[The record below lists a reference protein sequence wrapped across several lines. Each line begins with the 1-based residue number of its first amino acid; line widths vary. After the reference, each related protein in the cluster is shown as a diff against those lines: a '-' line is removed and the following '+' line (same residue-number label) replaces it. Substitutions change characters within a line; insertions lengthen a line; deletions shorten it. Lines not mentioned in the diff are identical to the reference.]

1 MSGAAGYVV
10 QARDLAILRGFYECR
25 TMTLRHVADLHF
37 AGSYKAAQKR
47 VAVLKRAGLLRELTP
62 VGVGESAAL
71 VFRPKAY
78 RLLVEHQ
85 ALGELPA
92 VGWKVLE
99 KRADISP
106 VTLRHELDVVS
117 VRAAFENS
125 ARSSESPTLEV
136 VRFTTWPRLVKF
148 RSRRLRPKAGESPLL
163 TLHPDGYA
171 EVATASTIE
180 PHRRWYFFLEV
191 DRSTESLDRLVE
203 KMHAYRD
210 FYTRGGFARRQG
222 MDPDDFKRYPYRV
235 LFTFRT
241 EARRKNAAAAFAE
254 ARPKLGGMPWLT
266 KFDQTITDPL
276 GSIWQTPAS
285 NERRPLF

>member
-10 QARDLAILRGFYECR
+10 QPRDLAILRGFYECR

-47 VAVLKRAGLLRELTP
+47 VAVLKRSGLLRELKP
-62 VGVGESAAL
+62 VSVGESAAL

-78 RLLVEHQ
+78 RLLVSHQ
-85 ALGELPA
+85 ALGDLPA
-92 VGWKVLE
+92 VGWKTLE

-117 VRAAFENS
+117 VRTAFETS
-125 ARSSESPTLEV
+125 ARQSESPTLEV

-148 RSRRLRPKAGESPLL
+148 RSRRLRPKAGESSLL

-171 EVATASTIE
+171 EIATVSTDE
-180 PHRRWYFFLEV
+180 PIRRWYFFLEV

-203 KMHAYRD
+203 KMQAYRD
-210 FYTRGGFARRQG
+210 FYTRGGFAPRQG
-222 MDPDDFKRYPYRV
+222 KDPAGFKQYPFRV

-241 EARRKNAAAAFAE
+241 TARLQNAATVFAE

-266 KFDQTITDPL
+266 TFDQAVTDPL
-276 GSIWQTPAS
+276 GPIWRTPVS
-285 NERRPLF
+285 DERRWLI